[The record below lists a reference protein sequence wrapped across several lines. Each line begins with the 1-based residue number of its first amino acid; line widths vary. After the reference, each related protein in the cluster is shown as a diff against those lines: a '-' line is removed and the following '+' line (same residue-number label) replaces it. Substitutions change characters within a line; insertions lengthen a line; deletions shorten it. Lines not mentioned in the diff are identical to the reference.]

1 MSNRLFDIL
10 RTLCEIVIP
19 AIGALYFAVAKIWQ
33 LPYGTEITGTCAA
46 RATFLGALIG
56 VNLASYNAYQKE
68 QDYYQR
74 RIKYYSNGDCFSGV
88 MNYGQN

>member
-1 MSNRLFDIL
+1 MSNRLFDLL

-46 RATFLGALIG
+46 IATFLGALIG
-56 VNLASYNAYQKE
+56 VNRASYNSGMKDQN
-68 QDYYQR
+68 YYVV
-74 RIKYYSNGDCFSGV
+74 SNGKEDHNG
-88 MNYGQN
+88 

>member
-1 MSNRLFDIL
+1 MNVSNRLFDLL

-46 RATFLGALIG
+46 LATFLGALIG
-56 VNLASYNAYQKE
+56 VKRAGYNAKTDDGSYI
-68 QDYYQR
+68 
-74 RIKYYSNGDCFSGV
+74 IKG
-88 MNYGQN
+88 

>member
-1 MSNRLFDIL
+1 MTNRLFDLL

-46 RATFLGALIG
+46 LATFLGALIG
-56 VNLASYNAYQKE
+56 VKRAGYNAKPNDSSYII
-68 QDYYQR
+68 R
-74 RIKYYSNGDCFSGV
+74 G
-88 MNYGQN
+88 